1 MRTPARYGKTPQKT
15 LGSLVVVIGAV
26 VGGVFGSEIGRSAV
40 RSFFGGGASIDAK
53 LAATASQINATLP
66 MMVDQNTRLDTT
78 IAMPG
83 QKFCYVYT
91 IVNMDPM
98 PASDDIEAIMRPLLL
113 NNYRTA
119 PEMQELRD
127 ANVTLVYKYR
137 DEQGRQL
144 STFEIAVADL

>member
-1 MRTPARYGKTPQKT
+1 
-15 LGSLVVVIGAV
+15 
-26 VGGVFGSEIGRSAV
+26 
-40 RSFFGGGASIDAK
+40 
-53 LAATASQINATLP
+53 
-66 MMVDQNTRLDTT
+66 
-78 IAMPG
+78 MPG

-98 PASDDIEAIMRPLLL
+98 PAGDDIEAMMRPLLL